1 MKTRIEK
8 PQCSPPGNDCL
19 PTRTIRAF
27 LAEDSSF
34 LMALLARI
42 VSMDK
47 RVSIVGSATNGRKAV
62 CNASALQLDLVVT
75 DLHMSGLDGAEVARL
90 LKQQPNPPIVFIVT
104 SDDTP
109 ETQARS
115 LAAGA
120 DAFLVKAGNLAPRLL
135 SAIQEFFPDDLEPN
149 DAEPKHLCESAPPLQ
164 PRKMQHKWQIH
175 EHHTYEKHT

>member
-8 PQCSPPGNDCL
+8 SQCSPPGNNCL

-27 LAEDSSF
+27 LAEDCPF

-42 VSMDK
+42 VSKDK
-47 RVSIVGSATNGRKAV
+47 RVAIVGSATNGRKSL

-75 DLHMSGLDGAEVARL
+75 DLHMPGLDGAEVTRL
-90 LKQQPNPPIVFIVT
+90 LKQQPNPPIVFVAT

-109 ETQARS
+109 EAQARS

-135 SAIQEFFPDDLEPN
+135 SAIQAFFPDNLEPN
-149 DAEPKHLCESAPPLQ
+149 DAEPKHLREALTTV
-164 PRKMQHKWQIH
+164 
-175 EHHTYEKHT
+175 E

>member
-8 PQCSPPGNDCL
+8 SQFSPPENNCL
-19 PTRTIRAF
+19 PARTIRAF
-27 LAEDSSF
+27 LAEDCPF

-42 VSMDK
+42 VSKDK
-47 RVSIVGSATNGRKAV
+47 RVAIVGSATNGRKSL

-75 DLHMSGLDGAEVARL
+75 DLHMPGLDGAEVTRL
-90 LKQQPNPPIVFIVT
+90 LKQQPNPPIVFVAT

-109 ETQARS
+109 EAQARS

-135 SAIQEFFPDDLEPN
+135 SAIQAFFPDNLEPN
-149 DAEPKHLCESAPPLQ
+149 DAEPKHLREALTTV
-164 PRKMQHKWQIH
+164 
-175 EHHTYEKHT
+175 E